1 MKNRQTYPFPQP
13 HRTDH
18 SERGGHSMQSSTT
31 QVVVVR
37 SFVGQQDVESLLLE
51 LVKAHA
57 RAA

>member
-1 MKNRQTYPFPQP
+1 
-13 HRTDH
+13 
-18 SERGGHSMQSSTT
+18 MQSSTT